1 VVAPAKTTD
10 RRLIGELLRNP
21 NAARVRHVE
30 RGFAAAGHAA
40 IHPPHLPV
48 FEYVDHERGSRIT
61 DLARHANVTAQAMSE
76 VVAYLER
83 HGYVER
89 VADPSDGRARLV
101 RLTARG
107 GELYG
112 VARRL
117 IVELES
123 KWAARIGDRKL
134 RELKRLLGELWDAIE
149 PEEMAQ
155 EADA

>member
-1 VVAPAKTTD
+1 MST
-10 RRLIGELLRNP
+10 RL
-21 NAARVRHVE
+21 
-30 RGFAAAGHAA
+30 
-40 IHPPHLPV
+40 
-48 FEYVDHERGSRIT
+48 
-61 DLARHANVTAQAMSE
+61 LARHANVTAQAMSE

-89 VADPSDGRARLV
+89 VADPSDGRAKLV

-117 IVELES
+117 IVELET

>member
-89 VADPSDGRARLV
+89 VADPSDGRAKLV

>member
-1 VVAPAKTTD
+1 VAPARTSD

-89 VADPSDGRARLV
+89 VADPSDRRAKLV

-107 GELYG
+107 WELYG

-117 IVELES
+117 IVELET
-123 KWAARIGDRKL
+123 KWAARIGGRKL
-134 RELKRLLGELWDAIE
+134 LELKRLLAELWDAIE
-149 PEEMAQ
+149 PEELAP
-155 EADA
+155 EPDV